1 MDLLFPQ
8 KMNQNAVSETQWNRL
23 DQVQGGKRMNATA
36 MHKKR
41 RGTYIERQIFFA
53 EH

>member
-8 KMNQNAVSETQWNRL
+8 KMNQNAVSETRWNRL
-23 DQVQGGKRMNATA
+23 DQVQEEKRMNATA
-36 MHKKR
+36 VHKQR
-41 RGTYIERQIFFA
+41 RDTYIERQIFFA

>member
-8 KMNQNAVSETQWNRL
+8 KMNQNAVDQWNRL

-36 MHKKR
+36 VHKQR
-41 RGTYIERQIFFA
+41 RGTYIERRIFFA

>member
-8 KMNQNAVSETQWNRL
+8 KMNQNAVDQWNRL
-23 DQVQGGKRMNATA
+23 DQVQGGQRMNATA
-36 MHKKR
+36 VHKQR
-41 RGTYIERQIFFA
+41 RGTYIERRIFFA